1 MDDMTIFIS
10 GTPCTGKTTVSK
22 VLYNKLKFKNDV
34 KLIHVNNLVDLNN
47 NLVLGFDTKK
57 DYKEIDLDLLN
68 KDFSKERELFL
79 NKKSNK
85 PKIIIFEGHLT
96 HFCSNPSKVIILR
109 VNPSILKERLNKR
122 DYDNSKIHENLEAE
136 SLDVCGVESYDYHP
150 LNTCEIDATNLSVDE
165 VVDKIISIID
175 GELASP
181 VGSINFMDWLL
192 DN

>member
-34 KLIHVNNLVDLNN
+34 KLIHVNDLVDLNN

-68 KDFSKERELFL
+68 KDFSKERELFF

-109 VNPSILKERLNKR
+109 VNPSILK
-122 DYDNSKIHENLEAE
+122 
-136 SLDVCGVESYDYHP
+136 
-150 LNTCEIDATNLSVDE
+150 
-165 VVDKIISIID
+165 
-175 GELASP
+175 
-181 VGSINFMDWLL
+181 
-192 DN
+192 

>member
-22 VLYNKLKFKNDV
+22 VLCDKLNVKNEV
-34 KLIHVNNLVDLNN
+34 KLIHVNDLVDLDN
-47 NLVLGFDTKK
+47 NLVLGFDDIK
-57 DYKEIDLDLLN
+57 DYKEIDLDLLDE
-68 KDFSKERELFL
+68 DFNKERELFL
-79 NKKSNK
+79 NKKTNK

-96 HFCSNPSKVIILR
+96 HFCSNPTKVIILR

-122 DYDNSKIHENLEAE
+122 EYKDSKIHENLEAE

-150 LNTCEIDATNLSVDE
+150 FDTCEIDATDLSIDE
-165 VVDKIISIID
+165 VADKIISIMN

-181 VGSINFMDWLL
+181 VGSINFMDWIL